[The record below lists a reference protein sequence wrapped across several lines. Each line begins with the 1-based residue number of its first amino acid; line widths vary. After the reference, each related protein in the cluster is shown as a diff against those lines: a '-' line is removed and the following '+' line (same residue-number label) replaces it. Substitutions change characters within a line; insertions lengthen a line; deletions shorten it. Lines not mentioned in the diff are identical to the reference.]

1 VPNCS
6 AIYHLWHTAGRRQ
19 KNKTCSGNVKLLEHA
34 AINFMLRRQKVD
46 IASAELYFSLLGCQ
60 VEKVTG
66 FIEILSF
73 HSSPGSVVQ
82 QCVVQT
88 DTREI
93 KKFGSIFSSRKTQL
107 RSCLLFHCL
116 IFVSLFM
123 LIGSTAKLSPQTQ
136 AACARQIC
144 GFSVRKTNLPITL
157 NGVKRHK

>member
-1 VPNCS
+1 MPNCS

-34 AINFMLRRQKVD
+34 AINFMSKRQKVD

-82 QCVVQT
+82 QCVLQT

-93 KKFGSIFSSRKTQL
+93 KKL
-107 RSCLLFHCL
+107 
-116 IFVSLFM
+116 
-123 LIGSTAKLSPQTQ
+123 GSTFFQPENSIAILSAFLLGFIVHVNWRNSKTFSTNTSC
-136 AACARQIC
+136 ACTANMRIL
-144 GFSVRKTNLPITL
+144 G
-157 NGVKRHK
+157 

>member
-1 VPNCS
+1 
-6 AIYHLWHTAGRRQ
+6 
-19 KNKTCSGNVKLLEHA
+19 LLEHA
-34 AINFMLRRQKVD
+34 AINFTSRQQKVD

-93 KKFGSIFSSRKTQL
+93 KKFGR
-107 RSCLLFHCL
+107 
-116 IFVSLFM
+116 IFVRTENSIALSSAF
-123 LIGSTAKLSPQTQ
+123 LLLDFCFIVHVNCRNRAKLSPQAQ
-136 AACARQIC
+136 AAWQISR
-144 GFSVRKTNLPITL
+144 FSVRKTNLPI
-157 NGVKRHK
+157 K